1 LLTIF
6 NNDPSLTIV
15 NNNPSLTIIND
26 DPSLTIVN
34 NDPSLTIPH
43 ICQTSCKTTF
53 NKVACNFFPKTTAL
67 MKFVVLLM
75 MVNDNPSLM
84 IVYIIV
90 NKFFLQK
97 RSFFQKDCALW
108 FGIDSFVC
116 LCPVDIEAYE
126 IMPIGLALIVLCAY
140 VLSTLKPLRSC
151 PLVWHWQF
159 VCLCPVDIEAYAIV
173 SIGLPLIVCVLMFSW
188 HLSLWDHAH
197 WFGIDSFCAYV
208 QLTLKPMRSCPLV
221 CHLQFVCSCPVDIE
235 AYEIVPICL
244 ALLVLCAYVQ
254 LTLKPMRS
262 KPFV

>member
-1 LLTIF
+1 MLTIF

-34 NDPSLTIPH
+34 DDPSLTIPH

-116 LCPVDIEAYE
+116 LCPVNIEAFA
-126 IMPIGLALIVLCAY
+126 IMPIGLALTVCVFMSCRHWSLCDRVHWFAIDSLCAY
-140 VLSTLKPLRSC
+140 VQLTFKPMRSC
-151 PLVWHWQF
+151 PLVWHW
-159 VCLCPVDIEAYAIV
+159 
-173 SIGLPLIVCVLMFSW
+173 
-188 HLSLWDHAH
+188 
-197 WFGIDSFCAYV
+197 
-208 QLTLKPMRSCPLV
+208 
-221 CHLQFVCSCPVDIE
+221 
-235 AYEIVPICL
+235 
-244 ALLVLCAYVQ
+244 
-254 LTLKPMRS
+254 
-262 KPFV
+262 